1 MQYTTAARPILTL
14 PQISTRHHQLLRIN
28 HRRRALSTA
37 AMSSSSSSTVEHI
50 VLFKV
55 KPSAESTQLA
65 AMVNGLNGLRSM
77 DTVLHLT
84 SGPLLRN
91 RSPTLPFTHL
101 LHSRYRTKEDLANY
115 SAHDAHL
122 SVVRSSVLPIC
133 DDIMAVD
140 WVAENLEGP
149 AEVKPG
155 SAVRVQFLKLKEG
168 LGDKEKEDVLGVIG
182 GLKDKFDGIEQL
194 SFGENFSP
202 ARAKGFSLASIGV
215 FASVK
220 ELDAL
225 DGNVKISEEKDKVRD
240 YIDSLLVVDYVVP
253 SLQSASL

>member
-1 MQYTTAARPILTL
+1 MLCTTVRPIITI
-14 PQISTRHHQLLRIN
+14 PQITTRHQLLRRIN
-28 HRRRALSTA
+28 HRRRSLSTV
-37 AMSSSSSSTVEHI
+37 MSSTVEHI
-50 VLFKV
+50 VLFNV
-55 KPSAESTQLA
+55 KPTAESTQLA
-65 AMVNGLNGLRSM
+65 AMVDGLNGLRSM
-77 DTVLHLT
+77 DMVLHLS

-91 RSPTLPFTHL
+91 RSSSLHFTHI
-101 LHSRYRTKEDLANY
+101 LHSRYRTKEDLATY

-140 WVAENLEGP
+140 WVAEHLEGP

-155 SAVRVQFLKLKEG
+155 SALRVQFVKLKDG
-168 LGDKEKEDVLGVIG
+168 LGDKEKEDVFGVIG
-182 GLKDKFDGIEQL
+182 GLKDKFDGIEQI

-215 FASVK
+215 FGSVK

-225 DGNVKISEEKDKVRD
+225 DGNVRMTEEKNKVRD
-240 YIDSLLVVDYVVP
+240 YIDSLVVADYIVP
-253 SLQSASL
+253 STQSASL